1 YWTEPNKSHSKMR
14 FEMEKTWDLGRRLK
28 RWSENETGFNKK
40 TEAIKPIGENVHF
53 KNENDLKDDNRW

>member
-1 YWTEPNKSHSKMR
+1 
-14 FEMEKTWDLGRRLK
+14 MEKTWDLGRRLK